1 MVARSVAA
9 GPANREAPRTRA
21 AGAAIDRRKERV
33 RYGLGLMEDATVPD
47 DAAALFLARSKVRL
61 ASLAAALAEA
71 ATPCALAWTL
81 CEFAGR
87 ELTLVDVVVYLR
99 DGDRALVQQAAW
111 GPKRAAEHVLESRI
125 RLAIGQG
132 VVGSCAKL
140 LKPQRVAD
148 TRRDP
153 RYVVDDQTNLSELA
167 VPIVRGGVLYGVLDS
182 EHPQAGYFDER
193 HERVMLM
200 FADCAA
206 ARLWALA
213 G

>member
-1 MVARSVAA
+1 M
-9 GPANREAPRTRA
+9 
-21 AGAAIDRRKERV
+21 
-33 RYGLGLMEDATVPD
+33 PD
-47 DAAALFLARSKVRL
+47 DAAALFLARAEVRL
-61 ASLAAALAEA
+61 ASLAAALEEA
-71 ATPCALAWTL
+71 ATPRAAAWTL

-99 DGDRALVQQAAW
+99 DSDGSLVQQAAW
-111 GPKRAAEHVLESRI
+111 GPKRAAEQVLESRI

-132 VVGSCAKL
+132 VVGSCAKS

-167 VPIVRGGVLYGVLDS
+167 VPIVRDGVLYGVLDS
-182 EHPQAGYFDER
+182 EYPQADYFDDR
-193 HERVMLM
+193 HQRAMLM
-200 FADCAA
+200 FADRAA
-206 ARLWALA
+206 ARLQAFA